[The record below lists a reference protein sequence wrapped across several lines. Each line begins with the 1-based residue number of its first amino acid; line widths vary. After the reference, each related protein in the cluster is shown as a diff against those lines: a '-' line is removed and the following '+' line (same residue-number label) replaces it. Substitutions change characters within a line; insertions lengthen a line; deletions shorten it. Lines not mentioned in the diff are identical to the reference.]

1 MQNIITPDFS
11 VTCSFRN
18 HSHMKKHSSY
28 YLCLKS
34 CAATYFC
41 GKCQIF
47 LFYEEKVI

>member
-18 HSHMKKHSSY
+18 HS
-28 YLCLKS
+28 KS